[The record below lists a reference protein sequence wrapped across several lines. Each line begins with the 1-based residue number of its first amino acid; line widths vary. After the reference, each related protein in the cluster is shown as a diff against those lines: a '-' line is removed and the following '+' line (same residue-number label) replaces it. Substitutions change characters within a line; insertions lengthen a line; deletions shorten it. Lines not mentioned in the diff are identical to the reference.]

1 MKFCIDDANVEKIR
15 RIYEYYPIDGV
26 STNPSILAKT
36 GRDPYEVLKEIRS
49 IIGEDGELFV
59 QATAGTAE
67 GMAEEAKRIVEV
79 LGRSTLVKIPCNPE
93 GFKAMKQ
100 LKKEGIRFIGTAIY
114 TAMQGFLAAK
124 CGAEY
129 VAPYVNRIDNMGFD
143 GVQVAKDIH
152 DAITANGLDSGLLA
166 ASFKN
171 RGPGAYKVW
180 REGGDGGAGCHRRT
194 CKERGDR
201 RGDRSVHQGLQRTGG
216 RRKDDGGLLT
226 GPPAAFPAAKNVNRS
241 AAAILMSGVRD
252 DCNDPRKE
260 L

>member
-15 RIYEYYPIDGV
+15 RIYDYYPVDGV

-59 QATAGTAE
+59 QATATTA
-67 GMAEEAKRIVEV
+67 
-79 LGRSTLVKIPCNPE
+79 TLVKIPCIPE

-143 GVQVAKDIH
+143 GIQVSKDIH

-171 RGPGAYKVW
+171 SQQVL
-180 REGGDGGAGCHRRT
+180 E
-194 CKERGDR
+194 
-201 RGDRSVHQGLQRTGG
+201 
-216 RRKDDGGLLT
+216 LT
-226 GPPAAFPAAKNVNRS
+226 KYGVKAVTVSPDVIDALVKN
-241 AAAILMSGVRD
+241 AAIDAAIDQFTKDFSGLVGEGKTMA
-252 DCNDPRKE
+252 DC
-260 L
+260 